1 MENNKNRMQEYWQ
14 RNVRILLTLLGLWF
28 AVSYVFGILLVDEL
42 NNFRLGGFK
51 LGFWFAQQGAI
62 YMFVLII
69 FLYVW
74 LMNRLDHE
82 FDVDED

>member
-28 AVSYVFGILLVDEL
+28 AVSYLFGILLVDQR
-42 NNFRLGGFK
+42 NTIQMGGFK

-62 YMFVLII
+62 YFFVIII
-69 FLYVW
+69 FIYVW
-74 LMNRLDHE
+74 LMNKLDRE
-82 FDVDED
+82 FDVHED